1 MRSSD
6 TPADVDYGCMLL
18 ISNSVLDIEKRE
30 HELKNKQ
37 DSSEGIASLTEG
49 KMRRLCV
56 AIPWTR
62 TRRCYYVARMRAS
75 GSGDREVIMRMQGN
89 SGMYF
94 RPTKR

>member
-1 MRSSD
+1 MRSSV

-49 KMRRLCV
+49 KMRRL
-56 AIPWTR
+56 
-62 TRRCYYVARMRAS
+62 
-75 GSGDREVIMRMQGN
+75 
-89 SGMYF
+89 
-94 RPTKR
+94 